1 MKTAG
6 DGNTNKT
13 AQGPGF
19 GILVHATKESASSKP
34 RMTALER
41 KALFGAV
48 ATQLITGS
56 TYLFAKL
63 ALNEFGPLALGC
75 LRFSITA
82 VVFTLLLGWRK
93 ILTLPRPGDRRLFL
107 ALAALAVPLN
117 QALFLTGQKY
127 APSSHG
133 ALMYAMTPLMV
144 LFLSGIFLG
153 ERITWPKLAGVALG
167 LSGVATVL
175 FDRTAA
181 VSGETLFGD
190 TLLFLAVVTW
200 AVFTILSKKA
210 LTRYTPLELTG
221 TALTLGA
228 VLFLP
233 VGGFALAV
241 QDWTTVTPTGIGSV
255 LYLSLLTSVVAYL
268 VWAWALR
275 ILEAG
280 KVAVVSNLQPVIA
293 VILGWLFLG
302 EPVTAHFIAGTGLV
316 ISGVF
321 LTQRG

>member
-1 MKTAG
+1 MT
-6 DGNTNKT
+6 
-13 AQGPGF
+13 
-19 GILVHATKESASSKP
+19 ESGG
-34 RMTALER
+34 MTAIER

-63 ALNEFGPLALGC
+63 ALNEFGPMALGC

-82 VVFTLLLGWRK
+82 AVFTLLLGWK
-93 ILTLPRPGDRRLFL
+93 KMLALPRPGDRGLFL
-107 ALAALAVPLN
+107 ALALLAVPLN

-133 ALMYAMTPLMV
+133 ALMYALTPLMV
-144 LFLSGIFLG
+144 LFLSGLFLG

-167 LSGVATVL
+167 FTGVATVL
-175 FDRTAA
+175 IERTAD
-181 VSGETLFGD
+181 VSGKTLFGD
-190 TLLFLAVVTW
+190 ALLFFAVVTW

-210 LTRYTPLELTG
+210 LTRYTPLEMTG

-228 VLFLP
+228 LLFLP
-233 VGGFALAV
+233 VGGYALAV
-241 QDWTTVTPTGIGSV
+241 QDWTVVSSTGIGSV

-275 ILEAG
+275 LLEAG
-280 KVAVVSNLQPVIA
+280 KVAVVSNLQPIIA
-293 VILGWLFLG
+293 VVLGWAFLG
-302 EPVTAHFIAGTGLV
+302 EPISTHFIAGTAFV

>member
-1 MKTAG
+1 
-6 DGNTNKT
+6 
-13 AQGPGF
+13 
-19 GILVHATKESASSKP
+19 
-34 RMTALER
+34 MTARER
-41 KALFGAV
+41 QALFGAI
-48 ATQLITGS
+48 AMQLITGS

-63 ALNEFGPLALGC
+63 GLREFSPLALGC
-75 LRFSITA
+75 LRFTITGA
-82 VVFTLLLGWRK
+82 VFIAMLGWK
-93 ILTLPRPGDRRLFL
+93 NMLVLPRPGDRKLFL
-107 ALAALAVPLN
+107 ALALLAVPLN
-117 QALFLTGQKY
+117 QGLFLTGQKY

-133 ALMYAMTPLMV
+133 ALLYAMTPVMV
-144 LFLSGIFLG
+144 LFLSSMFLS

-167 LSGVATVL
+167 FSGVAIVL
-175 FDRTAA
+175 LERTTAFTDQ
-181 VSGETLFGD
+181 TLFGD
-190 TLLFLAVVTW
+190 ALIFLAVVTW